1 MGTHPIFESDFDC
14 LTDFILKMAPKGQT
28 VEQKRAKALTWF
40 KKQKTFFHMKE
51 LEKEMSKAVGVHPM
65 AIKDIVKDLREE
77 NLIEEEKIGASS
89 FYWCLESKIMN
100 NLVAKEK
107 KLQSDI
113 DMLDKEIGIQN
124 QLYEDF
130 VANGK
135 ALPTPSDIAQ
145 EAQAQKKI
153 ENEIKELKIQI
164 AKMRENTPEF
174 ALKVEECLV
183 EYKEGANRWTDNI
196 FNVISWVKKRFPHLD
211 PEAMFKIPDTFD
223 YVE

>member
-1 MGTHPIFESDFDC
+1 
-14 LTDFILKMAPKGQT
+14 MAPKGQT
-28 VEQKRAKALTWF
+28 VEQKRGKALAWF
-40 KKQKTFFHMKE
+40 KRQKNFFHMKE

-65 AIKDIVKDLREE
+65 AIKDIVKDLRDE

-89 FYWCLESKIMN
+89 FYWCLESKIIN
-100 NLVAKEK
+100 NLLLKERT
-107 KLQSDI
+107 LQTEI
-113 DMLDKEIGIQN
+113 DLLDKEIEIQN

-135 ALPTPSDIAQ
+135 ALPSPSDIAQ
-145 EAQAQKKI
+145 EANAQKKI
-153 ENEIKELKIQI
+153 ENEIQELKIQI

-174 ALKVEECLV
+174 ALKVEKCLS
-183 EYKEGANRWTDNI
+183 EYKDGANRWTDNT
-196 FNVISWVKKRFPHLD
+196 FNVISWIKKKFPHLD